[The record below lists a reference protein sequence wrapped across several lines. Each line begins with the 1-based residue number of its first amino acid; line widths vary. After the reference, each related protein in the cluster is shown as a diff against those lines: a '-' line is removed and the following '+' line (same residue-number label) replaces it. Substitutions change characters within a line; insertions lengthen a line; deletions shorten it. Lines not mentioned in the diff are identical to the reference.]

1 MSERLTQLF
10 GIELPII
17 QAPMLGVSTP
27 RLAAAVCEAGGL
39 GSIAISGST
48 AEQAHASI
56 RELRGL
62 TAKPFNVNVF
72 CHRPACM
79 DAARETAW
87 LDYLR
92 PLFAEFDA
100 TPPTHLRNIYPSF
113 LESPDL
119 LPMLLEERP
128 AVASFHFGTPPKE
141 QVRALQSAGIRVIAT
156 ATTPEEA
163 ALLEAAG
170 VDALVAQGF
179 EAGGHRG
186 VFAPEKGDA
195 LLGTLAL
202 VRLLSARGT
211 LPVIAA
217 GGIMDGMGIRAA
229 LELGADAVQM
239 GTAFVLCP
247 ESSANTAYREALKSA
262 RATRTAVTRTVSGR
276 DARGLPN
283 RLFLDP
289 AVPGTPPLPDYPLV
303 YDATKALQAAAQA
316 KGCNDFAA
324 KWAGQGAAL
333 AREMPAAELVRTL
346 TKEWRGF

>member
-1 MSERLTQLF
+1 MPERLTRLF
-10 GIELPII
+10 GIKLPII

-39 GSIAISGST
+39 GSIAVSGST
-48 AEQAHASI
+48 AEQARASI

-62 TAKPFNVNVF
+62 TAKPFNVNLF
-72 CHRPACM
+72 CHRPALA

-100 TPPTHLRNIYPSF
+100 VPPTQLRNIYPSF
-113 LESPDL
+113 LENPDL

-128 AVASFHFGTPPKE
+128 AVVSFHFGAPPKE
-141 QVRALQSAGIRVIAT
+141 QVQALQGTGIRVAAT
-156 ATTPEEA
+156 ATTPDEA

-186 VFAPEKGDA
+186 VFAPEQGDA
-195 LLGTLAL
+195 ALGTLAL
-202 VRLLSARGT
+202 VRLLAARGT

-217 GGIMDGMGIRAA
+217 GGIMDGAGIRAA
-229 LELGADAVQM
+229 LELGASAVQM

-247 ESSANTAYREALKSA
+247 ESSANAAYREALKSL
-262 RATRTAVTRTVSGR
+262 RATRTAITRTMSGR

-289 AVPGTPPLPDYPLV
+289 ATPDMPPLPDYPLV

-316 KGCNDFAA
+316 KGCNDFSAQ
-324 KWAGQGAAL
+324 WAGQGAAL
-333 AREMPAAELVRTL
+333 AREMPAAELMRTL
-346 TKEWRGF
+346 AKEWRGS